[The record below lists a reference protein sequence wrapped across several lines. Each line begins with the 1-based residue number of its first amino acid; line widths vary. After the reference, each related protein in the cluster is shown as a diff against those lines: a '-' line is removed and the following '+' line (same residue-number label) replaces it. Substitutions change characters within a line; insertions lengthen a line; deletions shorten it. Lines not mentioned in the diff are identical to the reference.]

1 MNCIVEWI
9 STNES
14 WLVVIIAF
22 AEVVITT
29 ILTVKIIRQTKNLND
44 KQDEF
49 EEKNAKERAALD
61 KQLNEQQLEMQR
73 KQLRVDTF
81 PYKREIYKNTFRIM
95 EFCHNIK
102 QYLDLPVEQFDAEK
116 WYTLYK
122 GTCEKFV
129 PNEYEALW
137 SMRESE
143 YLLPPEIFF
152 CVKDIRQSFDKIGAA
167 FIAMP
172 IVEKAINE
180 VGGDAIENRRTM
192 LKDIKEKCDNIL
204 KFTNEIEFSFPRELN
219 LSGIDRS

>member
-1 MNCIVEWI
+1 
-9 STNES
+9 
-14 WLVVIIAF
+14 
-22 AEVVITT
+22 
-29 ILTVKIIRQTKNLND
+29 
-44 KQDEF
+44 
-49 EEKNAKERAALD
+49 
-61 KQLNEQQLEMQR
+61 
-73 KQLRVDTF
+73 
-81 PYKREIYKNTFRIM
+81 
-95 EFCHNIK
+95 
-102 QYLDLPVEQFDAEK
+102 
-116 WYTLYK
+116 
-122 GTCEKFV
+122 
-129 PNEYEALW
+129 
-137 SMRESE
+137 MRESE